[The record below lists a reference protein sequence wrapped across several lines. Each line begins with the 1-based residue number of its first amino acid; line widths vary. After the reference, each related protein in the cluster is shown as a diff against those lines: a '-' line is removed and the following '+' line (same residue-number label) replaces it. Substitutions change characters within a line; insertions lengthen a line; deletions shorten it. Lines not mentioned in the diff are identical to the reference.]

1 MVIHLHSLLQYILFR
16 PKPVCAEKCKFR
28 NVIQDI
34 EYQPFFFNTFLYY
47 FWHFWCNVSSEGYIS
62 QRCVWDIFCV
72 QKGSYVDEDREML
85 RGHLTLRNSYL
96 LKPAIIYCT
105 FYGVFNSE
113 QSYFYML
120 VFVSTNVLQRS
131 RKVNLVLALWRSG
144 S

>member
-62 QRCVWDIFCV
+62 QRCVWDIFVCP
-72 QKGSYVDEDREML
+72 KRKLCRRGS
-85 RGHLTLRNSYL
+85 RNAERPFNLEKFIFIETCYIILYILWSTYL
-96 LKPAIIYCT
+96 IL
-105 FYGVFNSE
+105 NS
-113 QSYFYML
+113 L
-120 VFVSTNVLQRS
+120 ISTCLFLYQQMFSKAQER
-131 RKVNLVLALWRSG
+131 
-144 S
+144 

>member
-62 QRCVWDIFCV
+62 QRCVWDIFVCP
-72 QKGSYVDEDREML
+72 KRKLCRRGS
-85 RGHLTLRNSYL
+85 RNAERPFNLEKFIFIETCHIILYISWSTYL
-96 LKPAIIYCT
+96 IL
-105 FYGVFNSE
+105 NS
-113 QSYFYML
+113 L
-120 VFVSTNVLQRS
+120 ISTCLFLYQQMFSKAQER
-131 RKVNLVLALWRSG
+131 
-144 S
+144 